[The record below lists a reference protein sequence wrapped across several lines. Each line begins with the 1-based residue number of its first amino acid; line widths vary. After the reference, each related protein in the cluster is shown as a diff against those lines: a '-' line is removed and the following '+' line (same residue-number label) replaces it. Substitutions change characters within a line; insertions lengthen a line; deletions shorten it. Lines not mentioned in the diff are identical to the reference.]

1 MYRILFLLTCGL
13 FCVGGLSL
21 QAQTSVKG
29 IPANLTVSNTET
41 AELPFND
48 WSIFADQDNAI
59 YFIDFEQVAVNLNE
73 IVVKDQAGQVLWQD
87 EVFDL
92 PVNTIY
98 ELDFSSYQ
106 TGEYLIELKAYTG
119 VIRKRVQHRS

>member
-1 MYRILFLLTCGL
+1 MYRFLFLLSCGL
-13 FCVGGLSL
+13 FLGGISL

-29 IPANLTVSNTET
+29 IPANLTVSSTAM

-48 WSIFADQDNAI
+48 WSIFSDQDNAI
-59 YFIDFEQVAVNLNE
+59 YFIDFEQVAVNLDE
-73 IVVKDQAGQVLWQD
+73 IVVKDQAGQVLWQE

-98 ELDFSSYQ
+98 ELDFSDYQ
-106 TGEYLIELKAYTG
+106 AGEYLIELKAYTG